1 MSKSFWNRLNQRMR
15 TWERSPYTYEFKDEE
30 VHHCLNCYHDF
41 KGNYCPYCSQPAD
54 TKRITWRSIFNSF
67 LELWD
72 FTTRSVPSTLWQ
84 LSYRPGYLI
93 RDYLQGRRLTSFA
106 PIKML
111 LVVAFFITIIDYYFI
126 DKEEER
132 EAKTELSEKKGEALE
147 ESSRQSQSI
156 VMTGVE
162 ATVEDTLLVEAA
174 KQGQT
179 EEGADP
185 QKEDWEYTLD
195 QYYDRFD
202 VWSDDNKGWSML
214 LISSF
219 LIFPTW
225 IFFRRSKSLPKHTL
239 PEGFYIQVFMCQFL
253 LIFSELSEVF
263 NYFILLMPLYYV
275 YTYRQLFRY
284 SIWGTVWRLSICFLI
299 TTWIII
305 SLIFVIAFVIVIM
318 LT

>member
-1 MSKSFWNRLNQRMR
+1 
-15 TWERSPYTYEFKDEE
+15 
-30 VHHCLNCYHDF
+30 
-41 KGNYCPYCSQPAD
+41 
-54 TKRITWRSIFNSF
+54 
-67 LELWD
+67 
-72 FTTRSVPSTLWQ
+72 
-84 LSYRPGYLI
+84 
-93 RDYLQGRRLTSFA
+93 
-106 PIKML
+106 
-111 LVVAFFITIIDYYFI
+111 
-126 DKEEER
+126 
-132 EAKTELSEKKGEALE
+132 
-147 ESSRQSQSI
+147 
-156 VMTGVE
+156 MTGVE

-185 QKEDWEYTLD
+185 QKEDWEYTLE

-202 VWSDDNKGWSML
+202 VWSDDNLGWSML

-219 LIFPTW
+219 MIFPTW

-263 NYFILLMPLYYV
+263 NYFILLVPLYYV

-284 SIWGTVWRLSICFLI
+284 SIWGTVWRLSICFLL